1 MFNLISVPVWV
12 QAEKLLIGIPL
23 ELQKPC
29 RKISFDIFSTLVIKE
44 RNPKPKRKKK
54 NHKKKKSNQK
64 VLQNILSHKKQAS

>member
-12 QAEKLLIGIPL
+12 QAEKLLIVIPL

-54 NHKKKKSNQK
+54 KP
-64 VLQNILSHKKQAS
+64 